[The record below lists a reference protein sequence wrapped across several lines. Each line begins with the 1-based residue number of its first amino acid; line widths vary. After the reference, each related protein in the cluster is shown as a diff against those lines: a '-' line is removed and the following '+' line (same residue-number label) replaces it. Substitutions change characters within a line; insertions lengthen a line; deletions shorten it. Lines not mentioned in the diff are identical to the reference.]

1 MKIIHY
7 IPRTDATNASAT
19 EYVNCLVRST
29 ANVAESY
36 VITQKDLGT
45 SAIMI
50 RTRFLH
56 KLKEIQPDIVH
67 IHAAWDSNAAVV
79 EHTARSHGFYTI
91 VSVHGGLA
99 PEVMELEFFKH
110 KLPRIIGYEFQ
121 MVRKCSVIVAISEK
135 DEQQIKQL
143 KWKKRI
149 VTIPHPSLHLTNDDE
164 TSELLM
170 SIYRKVLDTNY
181 MERITK
187 EELEFVHYCVKIA
200 LWPAGTQETQE
211 VKTDNLSFRRIY
223 IYAYDNN
230 ITQLFTTGA
239 QMLGVQIPPC
249 PDVSS
254 MPRFKVKQ
262 KRNTEI
268 GNYQKLQEA
277 IYSVIPGTKIEIA
290 RTPAGATIYRTM
302 CDIFQ
307 ALRFHDYDEDNFS
320 EIIKKKGITK
330 FTSRLLHQLQ
340 EAFGLE
346 LGYMPILPKK

>member
-19 EYVNCLVRST
+19 EYVSCLVRST

-36 VITQKDLGT
+36 V
-45 SAIMI
+45 M
-50 RTRFLH
+50 
-56 KLKEIQPDIVH
+56 
-67 IHAAWDSNAAVV
+67 
-79 EHTARSHGFYTI
+79 
-91 VSVHGGLA
+91 
-99 PEVMELEFFKH
+99 VMELEFFKH

-135 DEQQIKQL
+135 EEQQIKQL
-143 KWKKRI
+143 RWKKRI

-164 TSELLM
+164 TSEMLM

-187 EELEFVHYCVKIA
+187 EELEFVHYCVRIA
-200 LWPAGTQETQE
+200 LWPAGSQETKE
-211 VKTDNLSFRRIY
+211 VQTENLSFRRIY

-268 GNYQKLQEA
+268 NNYQKLQEA
-277 IYSVIPGTKIEIA
+277 IYSVIPGTKIEID
-290 RTPAGATIYRTM
+290 RTPAGATIYRTL

-330 FTSRLLHQLQ
+330 FTAHILHQMQ

-346 LGYMPILPKK
+346 LGYMPILPRK

>member
-1 MKIIHY
+1 
-7 IPRTDATNASAT
+7 
-19 EYVNCLVRST
+19 
-29 ANVAESY
+29 
-36 VITQKDLGT
+36 
-45 SAIMI
+45 
-50 RTRFLH
+50 
-56 KLKEIQPDIVH
+56 
-67 IHAAWDSNAAVV
+67 
-79 EHTARSHGFYTI
+79 
-91 VSVHGGLA
+91 
-99 PEVMELEFFKH
+99 
-110 KLPRIIGYEFQ
+110 
-121 MVRKCSVIVAISEK
+121 
-135 DEQQIKQL
+135 
-143 KWKKRI
+143 
-149 VTIPHPSLHLTNDDE
+149 
-164 TSELLM
+164 M

-187 EELEFVHYCVKIA
+187 EELEFVHYCVRTA
-200 LWPAGTQETQE
+200 LWPAGSQETKE
-211 VKTDNLSFRRIY
+211 VTTENLSFRRIY

-268 GNYQKLQEA
+268 NNYQKLQEA
-277 IYSVIPGTKIEIA
+277 IYSVIPGTKIEID
-290 RTPAGATIYRTM
+290 RTPAGATIYRTL

-330 FTSRLLHQLQ
+330 FTAHILHQMQ

-346 LGYMPILPKK
+346 LGYMPILPRK